1 MKHTFIAFFL
11 CLALCLPAGARN
23 AGSSRDLELKAGDAE
38 LSIDSKGSVSSVKV
52 CGREIITSSGSPLV
66 LALSEGKVLIPVK
79 METKG
84 TMLNLTMQDG
94 GRIVIEAQ
102 QSAECVTLE
111 VREASKKYEA
121 VMLVP
126 VQVSVNAIVGD
137 VIGVVQGNGVA
148 FGMQALNIKTC
159 AGIPQEYAGAVNA
172 KLGYKGEDASV
183 STSELPAWKLA
194 AVRIAGNGGAD
205 RGGAAFQFYCR
216 RRDREEM
223 REVNGVKRALVEPVK
238 GTDAQ
243 IAGAKIALF
252 GVSAIAGSEGD
263 AALKR
268 IGEIEVA
275 EGLPHPMMGGEWA
288 KTSRES
294 MRSYLISDFGEDNLD
309 YVLDKCDEGGFKYL
323 YQIDPFRN
331 WGHFGWNPEFVK
343 VDSDS
348 SVKALCD
355 KAAARG
361 IGLGIHTLSN
371 FTTTDDPYVTPKP
384 SRRLLKQGRLQLSA
398 DVDASR
404 TELSVSGDKGL
415 FAVPAT
421 LNSMQIDDEIIRFGS
436 ADTSG
441 SQLLLHNCTRGA
453 FGTAAAPHSRKSP
466 LYKLWDYPYKT
477 LFPDIELQDSLAD
490 RLSAIFNATGLR
502 QLSFD
507 GLEGCMYTGQDNY
520 STARFVSRFYNG
532 LDDKNI
538 INDGSNLNHYMWHI
552 HTRMNWGEPWGESM
566 RTGQVAARIKNQ
578 DFFRR
583 NLFPRMLGWF
593 QIRLAGRNDECT
605 SLEDV
610 EWAMSEAAGF
620 DAGFAMTIYMKT
632 MRGHGQIDR
641 ILASIKDW
649 VSLRMADCFPD
660 SLKAALRD
668 PQTEWHLE
676 SMQGSEQ
683 GVAQSFA
690 LYPLYISRH
699 FHCDLAD
706 MQPGQPGGA
715 DWQWDNPYAEGRFAL
730 KLRVIVEGGID
741 NPTLMTAKGTV
752 KFPCKVE
759 AGQYLLYDFES
770 DSASVTD
777 KNFNVI
783 SAVKPEG
790 TATLQAGAQSVSFS
804 CGRSDGDPEVDVRYM
819 LRGTPYQVMCPP
831 SLSTDSLVGLPK

>member
-1 MKHTFIAFFL
+1 M
-11 CLALCLPAGARN
+11 
-23 AGSSRDLELKAGDAE
+23 
-38 LSIDSKGSVSSVKV
+38 SIDSKGSVSSVKV
-52 CGREIITSSGSPLV
+52 CGRDILYKRDCPLAA
-66 LALSEGKVLIPVK
+66 ALSGGSVLFPVK
-79 METKG
+79 MDAEG
-84 TMLNLTMQDG
+84 GSLSLTMEDG
-94 GRIVIEAQ
+94 GRIVLQVKESDVCI
-102 QSAECVTLE
+102 TLE
-111 VREASKKYEA
+111 VKDVSKKYEA

-126 VQVSVNAIVGD
+126 VQVSANAAVGD
-137 VIGVVQGNGVA
+137 IIGVVQGGGAA
-148 FGMQALNIKTC
+148 FGIQALNIKTC

-194 AVRIAGNGGAD
+194 AVRIAGSEGSTQGP
-205 RGGAAFQFYCR
+205 GAAFQFYCR
-216 RRDREEM
+216 RRDREEF
-223 REVNGVKRALVEPVK
+223 RAVNGVKRALVEPVK
-238 GTDAQ
+238 GADGL

-252 GVSAIAGSEGD
+252 GCAADSALA
-263 AALKR
+263 R
-268 IGEIEVA
+268 IGEIEVQ
-275 EGLPHPMMGGEWA
+275 EGLPHPMFGGEWA

-309 YVLDKCDEGGFKYL
+309 YVLDKCEEGGFRYA
-323 YQIDPFRN
+323 YQIEPFRN
-331 WGHFGWNPEFVK
+331 WGHFGWNPDFVK
-343 VDSDS
+343 DDSDS

-361 IGLGIHTLSN
+361 IGIGIHTLTN
-371 FTTTDDPYVTPKP
+371 FLTTDDSYVTPKP
-384 SRRLLKQGRLQLSA
+384 SGHLLKQGRLRLSA
-398 DVDASR
+398 DVDASQ

-421 LNSMQIDDEIIRFGS
+421 LNSIQAGSEIVRFSS

-441 SQLLLHNCTRGA
+441 TLILLHRCTRGA
-453 FGTAAAPHSRKSP
+453 FGTAAAAHSKKEF
-466 LYKLWDYPYKT
+466 LYKLWDYPYQT

-490 RLSAIFNATGLR
+490 RLSSIFNATGLR
-502 QLSFD
+502 QTSFD

-520 STARFVSRFYNG
+520 ATARFVDRFYRG
-532 LDDKNI
+532 LEDKNI
-538 INDGSNLNHYMWHI
+538 INDGSNLNHYMWHF

-632 MRGHGQIDR
+632 MRGHGMIDR
-641 ILASIKDW
+641 ILASIRDW
-649 VSLRMADCFPD
+649 ESLRMADAFPD

-676 SMQGSEQ
+676 LMQSAEPG
-683 GVAQSFA
+683 AQRRFA
-690 LYPLYISRH
+690 LYPMYLSRH

-715 DWQWDNPYAEGRFAL
+715 DWQWENPYAACRYQL
-730 KLRVIVEGGID
+730 KLRVSGEGGIE
-741 NPTLMTAKGTV
+741 NPAFMTSEGTV

-759 AGQYLLYDFES
+759 SGQYLVYDFES
-770 DSASVTD
+770 EDAVVTD
-777 KNFNVI
+777 ANYNVI
-783 SAVKPEG
+783 STVSPDGAAMLDTG
-790 TATLQAGAQSVSFS
+790 SQAVSFS
-804 CGRSDGDPEVDVRYM
+804 CSRAGEGDPVVDVFYAT
-819 LRGTPYQVMCPP
+819 LGVPFTLTL
-831 SLSTDSLVGLPK
+831 SL